1 MKKLKYLM
9 AIAFMA
15 VVVSAVS
22 SCGKENSDG
31 EITSDAL
38 IGTWQAEK
46 FVDELNGKEVYIDRM
61 EYGDVYLW
69 TFKDDGTWV
78 GYDSYDD
85 SFDYLW
91 YFYSPEAGKLII
103 ADEEVWQ
110 VKKLSSDKLVVMFMK
125 DDYRSVKNQIDDSMV
140 GDVYEVYNGVNIYK
154 DPTRKFRYCYKS
166 GGKYYF
172 CESSVDDYGKTYYYD
187 QSYVYFKRV
196 K

>member
-9 AIAFMA
+9 AIAFVA

-31 EITSDAL
+31 EITSDDL

-46 FVDELNGKEVYIDRM
+46 LVDELNGEEVYIDRM
-61 EYGDVYLW
+61 GYGDVCLW
-69 TFKDDGTWV
+69 TFKDDGTCV
-78 GYDSYDD
+78 EYESYDD
-85 SFDYLW
+85 SFNYGS

-103 ADEEVWQ
+103 AEEEVLQ
-110 VKKLSSDKLVVMFMK
+110 VKKLSSDMLVIMVE
-125 DDYRSVKNQIDDSMV
+125 DYRSVKNQIDDSMV
-140 GDVYEVYNGVNIYK
+140 GDVYEVYSGVNIYK
-154 DPTRKFRYCYKS
+154 DPTRNFWYCYKS

-172 CESSVDDYGKTYYYD
+172 CDSSVDDYGETYYYD

>member
-31 EITSDAL
+31 EITSDDL

-46 FVDELNGKEVYIDRM
+46 YVDELNGEEVYVDRM

-69 TFKDDGTWV
+69 TFNDDGTCV
-78 GYDSYDD
+78 EYDSYDD
-85 SFDYLW
+85 SFNYGS

-110 VKKLSSDKLVVMFMK
+110 VKKLSSSTLVFMT

-140 GDVYEVYNGVNIYK
+140 GDVYEVYNGFNIYY
-154 DPTRKFRYCYKS
+154 DPTRNFLYCYKS

-172 CESSVDDYGKTYYYD
+172 CEPSVDDYGERYYYD